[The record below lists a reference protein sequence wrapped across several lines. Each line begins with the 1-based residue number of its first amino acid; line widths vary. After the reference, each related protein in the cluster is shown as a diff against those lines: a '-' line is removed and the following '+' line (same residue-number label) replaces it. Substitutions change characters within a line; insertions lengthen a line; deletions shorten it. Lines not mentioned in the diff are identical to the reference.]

1 MNQLAYI
8 LAKGDTGWVQI
19 AFIAVLIGLSLI
31 GSAIQKAKA
40 KAEEE
45 KSRKPR
51 SGSAEQGTKPRP
63 RFVQPKSPA
72 RATPPQAPVE
82 QPVRVSQELR
92 MRQQRQAQIEADRQ
106 KRLAMRKSPESDSS
120 AIEARLVSIRA
131 AETTEAPRKIGK
143 IGTIM
148 QLDTPA
154 AAKRAIIMHEIF
166 SPPKALRQGGEMWD
180 E

>member
-8 LAKGDTGWVQI
+8 LAKGDYGWVQI
-19 AFIAVLIGLSLI
+19 VFIAVLVGLSLI

-40 KAEEE
+40 KAEED
-45 KSRKPR
+45 KARKPR
-51 SGSAEQGTKPRP
+51 SDGAEQGTKPRP

-72 RATPPQAPVE
+72 LTAAPQAPVQ

-92 MRQQRQAQIEADRQ
+92 MRQQRQSQIEADRQ

-131 AETTEAPRKIGK
+131 AETDTAPRKIGT